1 MIQFTKNKL
10 FHENNDNDIF
20 ERFLMIFIVKTSR
33 YRIVKNLKKIVLFW
47 LVVPEKLGFMMPK
60 TFIFE

>member
-20 ERFLMIFIVKTSR
+20 ERFLMIFIVKNIKVQNSQ
-33 YRIVKNLKKIVLFW
+33 KLKKNSYFF
-47 LVVPEKLGFMMPK
+47 G
-60 TFIFE
+60 

>member
-33 YRIVKNLKKIVLFW
+33 YRIVKNLKKIL
-47 LVVPEKLGFMMPK
+47 
-60 TFIFE
+60 TFLASNTREIRFYDA